1 VGSKKTT
8 LGGRYRLLGSAA
20 HGPSDTV
27 WRAKDELLDRFVTVR
42 QLSGCPFD
50 AAHSDRVRA
59 KVIRDARAAI
69 RLRHPNAIVLHDVFE
84 LDGTPYVVTEHL
96 AARTLSEVV
105 GQYGSLP
112 PGRVAAL
119 GARLASAL
127 AAAHADGILHR
138 DISPDNVLITEDGSV
153 KLTGFGLSTGDSPA
167 YLAPETARG
176 ATPDFPADVFSL
188 GATLYAALEG
198 HPPSG
203 TVPPRTHGPVLD
215 AVLGFLH
222 PAPAARPTMARA
234 EQVLT
239 GLAASRPGA
248 VDRVVAPRSHV
259 RVVVAGTVLVLVIGA
274 VVLSR
279 SAKSA

>member
-42 QLSGCPFD
+42 QLAGCPFD

-59 KVIRDARAAI
+59 KVIRDARVAI

-84 LDGTPYVVTEHL
+84 LNGTPYVVTEHL
-96 AARTLSEVV
+96 AARTLSEVL
-105 GQYGSLP
+105 GQHGSLP

-153 KLTGFGLSTGDSPA
+153 KLTGFGLSTGGSPA
-167 YLAPETARG
+167 YLAPETTRG
-176 ATPDFPADVFSL
+176 AVPGFPADVFSL

-198 HPPSG
+198 QPPSG
-203 TVPPRTHGPVLD
+203 AVPPRTHGPVID
-215 AVLGFLH
+215 AVLGLLH
-222 PAPAARPTMARA
+222 PAPAARPTMAQA

-239 GLAASRPGA
+239 GLAAFRPVA
-248 VDRVVAPRSHV
+248 RVAAPRPHV
-259 RVVVAGTVLVLVIGA
+259 RMVVAGTVLVLVIGA
-274 VVLSR
+274 VALSR
-279 SAKSA
+279 SARLA